1 MEERYSQRLTRQFRD
16 EQPLHLRVYHSITD
30 FVDDVYWAFVQ
41 EEDNRKKE
49 EKTPARETRQR
60 VN

>member
-16 EQPLHLRVYHSITD
+16 EQPFHLRIYNKVSD

-41 EEDNRKKE
+41 EEDSRKKE
-49 EKTPARETRQR
+49 EKSTERETRQR
-60 VN
+60 LN